1 MTLNKIKRLKN
12 LMDDTIL
19 TYAVL
24 INDDYILIKQKKYP
38 RIYRKL
44 DMIYEDIDM
53 KYSELKMKAKQ
64 CDVDKIK
71 SEIII
76 EMNKLSYFIGI

>member
-24 INDDYILIKQKKYP
+24 INDDYILIKQKKN
-38 RIYRKL
+38 K
-44 DMIYEDIDM
+44 
-53 KYSELKMKAKQ
+53 
-64 CDVDKIK
+64 K
-71 SEIII
+71 SPKEKSKGLLIC
-76 EMNKLSYFIGI
+76 LLFIG